1 MTQLEIQEKALAA
14 LVRNGEAEYSHTIK
28 PSINKK
34 GYLIRGSQQMYR
46 VCKESQYGLRKT
58 PREEPIAKRCC
69 ASCRFKEYVDMT
81 EPDKVRVRQG
91 VRVCTIHLR
100 EVSQGEICEHYK
112 MIAAYERL

>member
-28 PSINKK
+28 PEINKK
-34 GYLIRGSQQMYR
+34 GDIIRGSQQMYR

-69 ASCRFKEYVDMT
+69 ASCRFKEYVDMP

-91 VRVCTIHLR
+91 VRVCQIQQR
-100 EVSQGEICEHYK
+100 EVSQGAICEHYK